1 MTIRV
6 SEVIREWL
14 GWCPNTQ
21 MRIIGQVRKPN
32 DLTITSSGSRS
43 FQSNPTHWY
52 VLFRNQT
59 LLLTIGSFLAG
70 LFMFAGLG
78 NGWSNLNLFILGIIA
93 GLPVSVIVGIWYW
106 KIFTEVL
113 HEGPVALWRR
123 YDKTSATIAVV
134 TLAAVTVI
142 PILVITGAL
151 PGVSLEMTNAVFGGF
166 MAVLFWG
173 QLISIRIWES
183 NTGLQLQYDLL
194 MLELVK
200 EEKHASY

>member
-6 SEVIREWL
+6 SEVIRGWL
-14 GWCPNTQ
+14 GWCPNTR
-21 MRIIGQVRKPN
+21 MRILGQVRKPN

-43 FQSNPTHWY
+43 FQSNAIHWAI
-52 VLFRNQT
+52 LFRNQT
-59 LLLTIGSFLAG
+59 ILLTIVSFLAG

-78 NGWSNLNLFILGIIA
+78 NGWSDLNLFILGIIA
-93 GLPVSVIVGIWYW
+93 GLPVSMIVGIWYW
-106 KIFTEVL
+106 QIFTEVL

-142 PILVITGAL
+142 PILVILGAL
-151 PGVSLEMTNAVFGGF
+151 PGVSLEMTNAFFGGF
-166 MAVLFWG
+166 MAVIFWG
-173 QLISIRIWES
+173 QLISIWIWES
-183 NTGLQLQYDLL
+183 HTGLQLHYDLL

-200 EEKHASY
+200 EEKHAPH

>member
-1 MTIRV
+1 MTTRV
-6 SEVIREWL
+6 SEVIRRWL
-14 GWCPNTQ
+14 GWCPNAQ
-21 MRIIGQVRKPN
+21 VQIRGQAKKQN
-32 DLTITSSGSRS
+32 DVTLISPESRS
-43 FQSNPTHWY
+43 FQSNSTHWY
-52 VLFRNQT
+52 ILFRNQT
-59 LLLTIGSFLAG
+59 IFLTIGSFLMG

-78 NGWSNLNLFILGIIA
+78 NGWSYLNLFILGIIA
-93 GLPVSVIVGIWYW
+93 GLPVSMIVGIWYW
-106 KIFTEVL
+106 QIFTEVL

-173 QLISIRIWES
+173 QLISIWIWES
-183 NTGLQLQYDLL
+183 DTGLQLQYDLL

-200 EEKHASY
+200 EKHAA

>member
-1 MTIRV
+1 MTIHV
-6 SEVIREWL
+6 SEVIRGWL
-14 GWCPNTQ
+14 GWCPNAQ
-21 MRIIGQVRKPN
+21 VQIRGQSRKPN
-32 DLTITSSGSRS
+32 DVTVTSSGSRS
-43 FQSNPTHWY
+43 FQSNAIHWAI
-52 VLFRNQT
+52 LFRNQT
-59 LLLTIGSFLAG
+59 ILLTIGSFLMG
-70 LFMFAGLG
+70 LVMFVWLG
-78 NGWSNLNLFILGIIA
+78 NGWSNLNLFILGILA

-106 KIFTEVL
+106 QIFNEVL

-142 PILVITGAL
+142 AILVITGAL

-183 NTGLQLQYDLL
+183 DTGLHLQYDLL

>member
-1 MTIRV
+1 
-6 SEVIREWL
+6 
-14 GWCPNTQ
+14 
-21 MRIIGQVRKPN
+21 
-32 DLTITSSGSRS
+32 
-43 FQSNPTHWY
+43 
-52 VLFRNQT
+52 
-59 LLLTIGSFLAG
+59 
-70 LFMFAGLG
+70 MFAGLG

-166 MAVLFWG
+166 MAVYFLG
-173 QLISIRIWES
+173 
-183 NTGLQLQYDLL
+183 TTHQYLDLGIG
-194 MLELVK
+194 
-200 EEKHASY
+200 HRASDCNMIC

>member
-1 MTIRV
+1 
-6 SEVIREWL
+6 
-14 GWCPNTQ
+14 
-21 MRIIGQVRKPN
+21 
-32 DLTITSSGSRS
+32 
-43 FQSNPTHWY
+43 
-52 VLFRNQT
+52 
-59 LLLTIGSFLAG
+59 
-70 LFMFAGLG
+70 MFAGLG

-123 YDKTSATIAVV
+123 YDKTSATIGVV

-151 PGVSLEMTNAVFGGF
+151 PGVSLAMTNAVFGGF
-166 MAVLFWG
+166 MAVLFLG
-173 QLISIRIWES
+173 TTHQYLDLGIGHRA
-183 NTGLQLQYDLL
+183 TLQYDLL

>member
-1 MTIRV
+1 MTARV
-6 SEVIREWL
+6 SEVIRGWL
-14 GWCPNTQ
+14 GWCPNAQ
-21 MRIIGQVRKPN
+21 VQIRGQAKKPN
-32 DLTITSSGSRS
+32 DVTVTSSGSRS
-43 FQSNPTHWY
+43 FQSDAIHWAI
-52 VLFRNQT
+52 LFRNQT
-59 LLLTIGSFLAG
+59 ILLTIGSFLAG

-93 GLPVSVIVGIWYW
+93 GLPVSMIVGIWYW
-106 KIFTEVL
+106 QIFTEVL

-151 PGVSLEMTNAVFGGF
+151 PGVSLEMTNALFGGF

-173 QLISIRIWES
+173 QLISIWIWES
-183 NTGLQLQYDLL
+183 DTGLHLRYDLL

-200 EEKHASY
+200 EEKHAA

>member
-1 MTIRV
+1 M
-6 SEVIREWL
+6 
-14 GWCPNTQ
+14 
-21 MRIIGQVRKPN
+21 
-32 DLTITSSGSRS
+32 
-43 FQSNPTHWY
+43 
-52 VLFRNQT
+52 
-59 LLLTIGSFLAG
+59 
-70 LFMFAGLG
+70 G

-106 KIFTEVL
+106 QIFNEVL

-173 QLISIRIWES
+173 QLISIWIWES
-183 NTGLQLQYDLL
+183 DTGLQLHYDLL